1 MSELKQLSQRERAED
16 GFLRYLHGKIKIKKK
31 KKTHFLPIFLPYLP
45 FPRMGGTMDE
55 EDPGLNVILATAF
68 KMQFINSMP

>member
-31 KKTHFLPIFLPYLP
+31 NTHFLPIFLPYLP
-45 FPRMGGTMDE
+45 FQRMGGTMDE
-55 EDPGLNVILATAF
+55 EDSGLNVILATAF